1 MTILESQKHSSAT
14 PDRTAISTGRS
25 ALMIAAACFMAISLA
40 ACSPEPTPVEPTPVP
55 EDEPTPQVV
64 AGDATELRDAIQA
77 PQDKARA
84 VEDTLMQAADAQR
97 EAIDA
102 AENGETAPPEG
113 G

>member
-1 MTILESQKHSSAT
+1 MSANRF
-14 PDRTAISTGRS
+14 PAVLMLA
-25 ALMIAAACFMAISLA
+25 ALALA

-84 VEDTLMQAADAQR
+84 VEDTLMQSADAQR

-102 AENGETAPPEG
+102 AESGETPPPEG

>member
-1 MTILESQKHSSAT
+1 MT
-14 PDRTAISTGRS
+14 
-25 ALMIAAACFMAISLA
+25 LA

-55 EDEPTPQVV
+55 EDEPAPQAV
-64 AGDATELRDAIQA
+64 AGEATELRDAIQA

-97 EAIDA
+97 DAIDA
-102 AENGETAPPEG
+102 AESGDTATPDG

>member
-1 MTILESQKHSSAT
+1 MPANRFPAALLLA
-14 PDRTAISTGRS
+14 AIT
-25 ALMIAAACFMAISLA
+25 LA
-40 ACSPEPTPVEPTPVP
+40 ACSPEPTPAEPTPVP
-55 EDEPTPQVV
+55 EAEPTPQVV

-102 AENGETAPPEG
+102 AEGGEAVPPEG

>member
-1 MTILESQKHSSAT
+1 MPTMTAADAKPTGPHRLAAMSAFAIL
-14 PDRTAISTGRS
+14 
-25 ALMIAAACFMAISLA
+25 LLA
-40 ACSPEPTPVEPTPVP
+40 ACSPEPTPIEPTPVP

-77 PQDKARA
+77 PQDKARV
-84 VEDTLMQAADAQR
+84 VEDTLMQAGDAQR

-102 AENGETAPPEG
+102 AEGGEPAPPEG

>member
-1 MTILESQKHSSAT
+1 MA
-14 PDRTAISTGRS
+14 AIVGV
-25 ALMIAAACFMAISLA
+25 LLA
-40 ACSPEPTPVEPTPVP
+40 ACSPEPTPAEPTPVP
-55 EDEPTPQVV
+55 EEEPTPQVV

-102 AENGETAPPEG
+102 AEGGETVPPEG

>member
-1 MTILESQKHSSAT
+1 MTTTT
-14 PDRTAISTGRS
+14 PADANRDRPHR
-25 ALMIAAACFMAISLA
+25 LA
-40 ACSPEPTPVEPTPVP
+40 AMKLRHAAMITLAGLLLAGCSPEPTPAEPTPVP
-55 EDEPTPQVV
+55 EDEPTPQVL

-102 AENGETAPPEG
+102 AEGGEAVPPEG

>member
-1 MTILESQKHSSAT
+1 MTTTTSADANRDRAHRLVAT
-14 PDRTAISTGRS
+14 PLRHA
-25 ALMIAAACFMAISLA
+25 AMITFAGLLLA
-40 ACSPEPTPVEPTPVP
+40 ACSPEPTPIEPTPVP

-102 AENGETAPPEG
+102 AEGGEAVPPEG

>member
-1 MTILESQKHSSAT
+1 MPTNRFLALLL
-14 PDRTAISTGRS
+14 PS
-25 ALMIAAACFMAISLA
+25 ALLLV
-40 ACSPEPTPVEPTPVP
+40 ACSPEPTPAP
-55 EDEPTPQVV
+55 EDEPAPQAV
-64 AGDATELRDAIQA
+64 AGEATQLRDAIQA

-102 AENGETAPPEG
+102 AESGEAAPPEG

>member
-1 MTILESQKHSSAT
+1 MTTTTSADANRDRAHRLVAT
-14 PDRTAISTGRS
+14 PLRHAAMISLAG
-25 ALMIAAACFMAISLA
+25 LLLA
-40 ACSPEPTPVEPTPVP
+40 ACSPEPTPTEPTPVP

-64 AGDATELRDAIQA
+64 AGEATELRDAIQA

-102 AENGETAPPEG
+102 AEGGEAVPPEG